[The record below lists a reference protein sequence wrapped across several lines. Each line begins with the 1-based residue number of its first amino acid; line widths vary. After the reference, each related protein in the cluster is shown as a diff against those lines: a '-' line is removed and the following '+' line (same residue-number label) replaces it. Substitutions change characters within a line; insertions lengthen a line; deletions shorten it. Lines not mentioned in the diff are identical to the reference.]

1 MKTWELY
8 FYKYQALTAFNSEFS
23 EWIPFQIAQ
32 YRFIKILDENS
43 IFHLET
49 NKIQLDNIMVNWS
62 LQQLKLIII
71 ASDLFT
77 SVHLLFKF

>member
-1 MKTWELY
+1 MKTWKLY

-43 IFHLET
+43 IFHQ
-49 NKIQLDNIMVNWS
+49 KRI
-62 LQQLKLIII
+62 
-71 ASDLFT
+71 
-77 SVHLLFKF
+77 KFSRTILWLTGVYSS